1 MLVFALLIVEL
12 LLYLIAYY
20 STNRD
25 IFRPSTVMLGVFIIS
40 TSIACANVVNWN
52 IDFSPKTLFI
62 LSLGLLSAT
71 LTDILIFRRCSKKKN
86 VERGAISPLSIS
98 NKLVLLITVIEIIS
112 LFLYYGE
119 IIRLAYLDGYES
131 GANLLWHFRNITSY
145 QAEERV
151 SWYITV
157 LIRSIDALAYI
168 FAFAFI
174 KNILA
179 GKKWTKQL
187 PLLGPVVIFVI
198 KVLMSSGRQDIL
210 RLVAFSLIASAI
222 LYSFFN
228 GWEKSYTKKYC
239 KILMITIPIVLI
251 GFYLAT
257 NLIGRSTSRSFY
269 EYITTYVGGSI
280 QQFNQ
285 YVCDPSLS
293 EETHFGAE
301 TFPAIYS
308 VLHRFGLV
316 DYVRPVHLELRQ
328 LGVTSGNVYTFFR
341 RPLHDFGLVGMLIM
355 TIVVVGLFS
364 YWYSTFSKR
373 KITRNTDLS
382 IIIFSYLYYWIV
394 LSSIEN
400 YSIGIVSAGSLFT
413 VISITVMYRILFP
426 DDKSLVNA
434 IGGKCGKAL
443 AADPS
448 IHIDERSI
456 GNIRK
461 LLPYRYVKTQIRLG
475 DMLRDYNDG
484 LYDLSKTL
492 PYRYF
497 VNKGNIEIE
506 KEYKHYCSLDRN
518 RVDNDQRSPETFREL
533 IDEMHRNGYD
543 DSQSSIVVDQF
554 NIVLDG
560 QHRGSILLAE
570 LGENAPIDVV
580 KVWRLRVRPRTLF
593 RVLTYNLCGK

>member
-1 MLVFALLIVEL
+1 MLVFALLVVEL

-20 STNRD
+20 LTNRD

-86 VERGAISPLSIS
+86 IERGTISPLSIS
-98 NKLVLLITVIEIIS
+98 NKLVLLIIVIETIS

-131 GANLLWHFRNITSY
+131 GTNLLWHFRNITSY

-157 LIRSIDALAYI
+157 LIRSIDAIAYI

-174 KNILA
+174 KNIFA

-187 PLLGPVVIFVI
+187 LLLGPVAIFVI

-210 RLVAFSLIASAI
+210 RLVAFSLITSAI
-222 LYSFFN
+222 LYSFN
-228 GWEKSYTKKYC
+228 SGWEKSYTKKYC

-341 RPLHDFGLVGMLIM
+341 RPLHDFGLAGMLIM

-413 VISITVMYRILFP
+413 VISIAVMYRILFP

-461 LLPYRYVKTQIRLG
+461 LLPYRYEKTQIRLG

-506 KEYKHYCSLDRN
+506 KEYKRYCSLDRN

-533 IDEMHRNGYD
+533 IDAIHRNGYD

-570 LGENAPIDVV
+570 LGEDTPIDVV